1 MNKATPQSTSNALT
15 IVVVLAVLSIF
26 PPLAT
31 DMYLSAF
38 GDIQTYLSAPDG
50 ALELS
55 LSVFFLGLCVGQ
67 LLFGPLIDRFGRKGP
82 LLAGAALFCLATV
95 LLLFIRS
102 TSMFIGL
109 RFIQA
114 LGACGGMVVG
124 RAVVTDLYEGTA
136 AARTMTLLVMLMTL
150 GPVVSP
156 LLGGI
161 LVTQFGWK
169 AVFVTM
175 LAIGALALVLALTL
189 LPETLPVSK
198 RLRTPFLDVFS
209 DYWKLLTSR
218 PFVVPALVSSFVQAA
233 MFSFITASSSVFQG
247 VLGLGKI
254 EYGLAFGFV
263 ALGLVVASF
272 VNNRLLVKLE
282 VKTVVSPVLPLFVAI
297 SFVLLLVSGTHQL
310 LVLIIPLWFSI
321 AMVGLLSANGTSI
334 AMEAARGQSG
344 VGSALVGAMQ
354 FGVAFVCSAIVAAAI
369 SSSAQPLA
377 LGILIPAA
385 IAFLLWHFGSASLTS
400 DSPTETPNFDQSQAT
415 MKAHDG
421 E

>member
-1 MNKATPQSTSNALT
+1 MHNAAQTSGSKALT
-15 IVVVLAVLSIF
+15 IVMVLSILSIF

-31 DMYLSAF
+31 DMYLSSF
-38 GDIQTYLSAPDG
+38 NDIQAHLAAPDG

-67 LLFGPLIDRFGRKGP
+67 LVFGPLIDRFGRKGP
-82 LLAGAALFCLATV
+82 LLIGAGLFCVAT
-95 LLLFIRS
+95 LLLLLTSS

-124 RAVVTDLYEGTA
+124 RAVVTDLYEGKA
-136 AARTMTLLVMLMTL
+136 AARTMTLLVMLMTI

-161 LVTQFGWK
+161 LDTNFGWRS
-169 AVFVTM
+169 VFVTM
-175 LAIGALALVLALTL
+175 LAVGVLALVLAMTL
-189 LPETLPVSK
+189 LPETLPASK
-198 RLRTPFLDVFS
+198 RLKTPFAGVFGH
-209 DYWKLLTSR
+209 YWKLLISR
-218 PFVVPALVSSFVQAA
+218 RFVVPALVSSFAQAA

-272 VNNRLLVKLE
+272 VNNWLLSKLE
-282 VKTVVSPVLPLFVAI
+282 VKTIISAALPLFVAI
-297 SFVLLLVSGTHQL
+297 SLVLLLVSGTHQL
-310 LVLIIPLWFSI
+310 WVLIIPLWFSI
-321 AMVGLLSANGTSI
+321 AMVGLISANGTSI
-334 AMEAARGQSG
+334 AMEATRGQSG

-354 FGVAFVCSAIVAAAI
+354 FGVAFVCSAIVASAI
-369 SSSAQPLA
+369 TASALPLA
-377 LGILIPAA
+377 LGILLPAIVA
-385 IAFLLWHFGSASLTS
+385 LVLWFVGRGPSGNEDIAAATPPTS
-400 DSPTETPNFDQSQAT
+400 VP
-415 MKAHDG
+415 
-421 E
+421 

>member
-1 MNKATPQSTSNALT
+1 MHSATKTSGSSALT
-15 IVVVLAVLSIF
+15 IVIVLSVLSIF

-38 GDIQTYLSAPDG
+38 GEIQTYLSAPDG

-67 LLFGPLIDRFGRKGP
+67 LVFGPLIDRFGRKGP
-82 LLAGAALFCLATV
+82 LLVGAALFCAATV
-95 LLLFIRS
+95 LLLFTRS

-124 RAVVTDLYEGTA
+124 RAVVSDLYEGTT

-169 AVFVTM
+169 SVFATM
-175 LAIGALALVLALTL
+175 LGIGALALVLALTL

-198 RLRTPFLDVFS
+198 RLKTPFLGVFG
-209 DYWKLLTSR
+209 DYWKLLFSR
-218 PFVVPALVSSFVQAA
+218 QFVVPALVSSFVQAA

-247 VLGLGKI
+247 RLSLDEI

-272 VNNRLLVKLE
+272 INNWLLVKLE
-282 VKTVVSPVLPLFVAI
+282 VKAVISAALPLFVAI
-297 SFVLLLVSGTHQL
+297 SFVLLLVSGTQQL
-310 LVLIIPLWFSI
+310 WLLIIPLWFSI

-354 FGVAFVCSAIVAAAI
+354 FGVAFICSAIVASAI
-369 SSSAQPLA
+369 TSSALPLA
-377 LGILIPAA
+377 LGILLPAIVA
-385 IAFLLWHFGSASLTS
+385 LVLWFVGRGPSGNEDIAAASPPTSA
-400 DSPTETPNFDQSQAT
+400 P
-415 MKAHDG
+415 
-421 E
+421 

>member
-1 MNKATPQSTSNALT
+1 MRTGAAPAGSNTLT
-15 IVVVLAVLSIF
+15 IIMVLSVLSIF

-38 GDIQTYLSAPDG
+38 GDIQAYLNAPDG

-55 LSVFFLGLCVGQ
+55 LSVFFLGLCIGQ
-67 LLFGPLIDRFGRKGP
+67 LVFGPLIDRFGRKGP
-82 LLAGAALFCLATV
+82 LLAGAALFCVATV
-95 LLLFIRS
+95 LLLLTRS
-102 TSMFIGL
+102 TSIFVGL

-124 RAVVTDLYEGTA
+124 RAVVSDLYEGTA

-156 LLGGI
+156 LLGGVI
-161 LVTQFGWK
+161 VTQFGWK
-169 AVFVTM
+169 MVFITM
-175 LAIGALALVLALTL
+175 LAIGALALALASML
-189 LPETLPVSK
+189 LPETLPASK
-198 RLRTPFLDVFS
+198 RLKTPLTGVFS
-209 DYWKLLTSR
+209 DYWQLLASR
-218 PFVVPALVSSFVQAA
+218 PFVVPALVSSLVQAA

-272 VNNRLLVKLE
+272 VNNRLLVKLQ
-282 VKTVVSPVLPLFVAI
+282 VQTVISTVLPLFVAI
-297 SFVLLLVSGTHQL
+297 SFVLLLVSQTHRL
-310 LVLIIPLWFSI
+310 WVLIAPLWFSI
-321 AMVGLLSANGTSI
+321 AMVGLLSANATSI

-354 FGVAFVCSAIVAAAI
+354 FGVAFICSAVVASAI
-369 SSSAQPLA
+369 SSSALPLA
-377 LGILIPAA
+377 LGILLPALA
-385 IAFLLWHFGSASLTS
+385 ALILWSFGRTS
-400 DSPTETPNFDQSQAT
+400 SGNVI
-415 MKAHDG
+415 
-421 E
+421 

>member
-1 MNKATPQSTSNALT
+1 MKTTASQPGSNALT
-15 IVVVLAVLSIF
+15 IVIVLSVLSIF

-38 GDIQTYLSAPDG
+38 GEIQTYLSAADG

-67 LLFGPLIDRFGRKGP
+67 LVFGPLIDRFGRKGP
-82 LLAGAALFCLATV
+82 LLVGAGLFCLATV
-95 LLLFIRS
+95 LLLLTRS

-124 RAVVTDLYEGTA
+124 RAVVSDLYEGTT
-136 AARTMTLLVMLMTL
+136 AARMMTLLVMLMTL

-169 AVFVTM
+169 SVFVAM
-175 LAIGALALVLALTL
+175 LVIGALALVLALTL
-189 LPETLPVSK
+189 LPETLPASK
-198 RLRTPFLDVFS
+198 RLKTPFLGVFG
-209 DYWKLLTSR
+209 DYWKLLASR
-218 PFVVPALVSSFVQAA
+218 QFVVPALVSSFVQAA

-247 VLGLGKI
+247 RLGLNEI

-272 VNNRLLVKLE
+272 INNWLLVKLA
-282 VKTVVSPVLPLFVAI
+282 VKTVISAALPLFVAI
-297 SFVLLLVSGTHQL
+297 SFVLLLVSGTDQL
-310 LVLIIPLWFSI
+310 WVLIIPLWFSI

-354 FGVAFVCSAIVAAAI
+354 FGVAFVCSAIVASAI
-369 SSSAQPLA
+369 ASSALPLA
-377 LGILIPAA
+377 LGILVPALVA
-385 IAFLLWHFGSASLTS
+385 LVLWFVGKAPAGSGYPAS
-400 DSPTETPNFDQSQAT
+400 E
-415 MKAHDG
+415 KASID
-421 E
+421 